1 MPAGRTGHSPMFQ
14 ALQGN
19 QFGFSMAAYATHDVH
34 LAVAKAT
41 LVIPASVQMFS
52 TPTTFL

>member
-1 MPAGRTGHSPMFQ
+1 MFR
-14 ALQGN
+14 ALQAHRLD
-19 QFGFSMAAYATHDVH
+19 FSTDSRAASAVH

-52 TPTTFL
+52 TSTMFL

>member
-1 MPAGRTGHSPMFQ
+1 LSTSTARGPKQHRQSKKTDR
-14 ALQGN
+14 
-19 QFGFSMAAYATHDVH
+19 AARDVH

-52 TPTTFL
+52 TSTMFL